1 MTDTPARLVFD
12 ALNFAA
18 LRHRSQRRKG
28 REGAPYV
35 NHLIEVAHVLTRH
48 GVEDPVTLCAA
59 ILHDAVEDAE
69 VTAEE
74 LVQRFGGVVT
84 SIVLELTDDP
94 DVPRWTTK
102 LAQIEGAPSL
112 SDRAQDIRVADKIS
126 NLRGVLTSPPSGWSI
141 ERKLAYYA
149 WAEQVVVGCTRAR
162 AGLRRTFEDV
172 HASGRAALELQAA
185 HQARRRAVN
194 PEATAPAIPADG
206 PARRSD

>member
-1 MTDTPARLVFD
+1 MFD

-48 GVEDPVTLCAA
+48 GVEDPITLCAA
-59 ILHDAVEDAE
+59 ILHDSVEDAE

-74 LVQRFGGVVT
+74 LVQRFGGEVT
-84 SIVLELTDDP
+84 SIVLELTDAP
-94 DVPRWTTK
+94 DVPRWTTRV
-102 LAQIEGAPSL
+102 AQIETAPNL
-112 SDRAQDIRVADKIS
+112 SERAQDIRVADKIS

-149 WAEQVVVGCTRAR
+149 WAEQVVEGCVRSR
-162 AGLRRTFEDV
+162 DSLRHTFREV

-185 HQARRRAVN
+185 HGLRRRNDDCSAGGRPRAAVS
-194 PEATAPAIPADG
+194 G
-206 PARRSD
+206 PGSARDD